1 MGELEKKIDKIIDS
15 SELIRLAERHFDS
28 ESATEM
34 IEELKTNLKNIVSTK
49 PNKEVVQKDVE
60 IIKGLLKWIK
70 AQDIDW
76 GSDLDIIFK
85 PGFNP
90 DEFNPVKR

>member
-1 MGELEKKIDKIIDS
+1 MSKFKKQSGADS
-15 SELIRLAERHFDS
+15 
-28 ESATEM
+28 
-34 IEELKTNLKNIVSTK
+34 K
-49 PNKEVVQKDVE
+49 KDENAE

-70 AQDIDW
+70 AQDIEW

-90 DEFNPVKR
+90 DDFKPIKR